1 MSNINNIVIQ
11 EISNLI
17 FDIYFMIIR
26 IIAYNVKIIT
36 FLNKPK
42 SITSLTQVLDYN
54 SLSDCSVEKLT
65 FTHKQISTFVD
76 IGSVEIRLSYSFY

>member
-42 SITSLTQVLDYN
+42 YITSLTQVLDYN

-65 FTHKQISTFVD
+65 FTHK
-76 IGSVEIRLSYSFY
+76 